1 MKYAGWALVALV
13 TVLAIA
19 IAPQSYRDYR
29 LAHSGNVFYD
39 EAAFDKLCTQNGGF
53 TIAVVKT
60 SSFGRP
66 FACISPLLSHPS
78 DRCLE
83 WGGIWNITDETCSNY
98 KHQPFG
104 LFDDHEPDVIQR
116 SAIEARTAKHKETP

>member
-1 MKYAGWALVALV
+1 MRAALLIVIALALGGAI
-13 TVLAIA
+13 VLA
-19 IAPQSYRDYR
+19 PKVYREYR

-39 EAAFDKLCTQNGGF
+39 EAAFDRLCTQNRGF
-53 TIAVVKT
+53 TIAVVET

-66 FACISPLLSHPS
+66 FACVSPLLTDPS

-116 SAIEARTAKHKETP
+116 RAIEARTAKDKATP